1 MAVKYLEVLKL
12 NCNSSW
18 NKMYSPDMRYF
29 LQFQDMP
36 MVDVIHWPL
45 SFDRWTSA
53 AYHSVVAYCVRL
65 A

>member
-1 MAVKYLEVLKL
+1 
-12 NCNSSW
+12 
-18 NKMYSPDMRYF
+18 MYSPDMRYF